1 MRVNVGFKGVE
12 LPGLGLGF
20 LPRPL
25 LFGAGSS
32 VFLGGVSLPSGTSL
46 LHFLPRLLVLATRS
60 AGDGSAPVLDQFSLE
75 NILNR
80 PNKDICD

>member
-1 MRVNVGFKGVE
+1 MFDSKE
-12 LPGLGLGF
+12 WKLPGLGLGF

-60 AGDGSAPVLDQFSLE
+60 AGDGSAPVSDKFSLE
-75 NILNR
+75 NIINR

>member
-1 MRVNVGFKGVE
+1 MFDPMEWK

-20 LPRPL
+20 LPLPL
-25 LFGAGSS
+25 LFGADSS

-60 AGDGSAPVLDQFSLE
+60 AGDGSAPVKINSV
-75 NILNR
+75 
-80 PNKDICD
+80 